1 MSNKAIVTISSF
13 VTGDLTLERSLEFD
27 NNTFPS
33 LSNEVEISGVAALK
47 FNHASEQKLYAAFHL
62 SQVDEK
68 ELIFMIYNYQTS
80 ADPQLF
86 VLEDAEVD
94 YSFNFPIMLA

>member
-1 MSNKAIVTISSF
+1 MQ
-13 VTGDLTLERSLEFD
+13 
-27 NNTFPS
+27 
-33 LSNEVEISGVAALK
+33 ISGVAALQ
-47 FNHASEQKLYAAFHL
+47 FNNDSEQKLYAAFNL
-62 SQVDEK
+62 SQVDKK